1 MEKLAYHKEPLVFA
15 KEKATS
21 YFKDLAKKNLT
32 IYEVGFSHTT
42 DYIKCISDS
51 NLVFYENR

>member
-42 DYIKCISDS
+42 PTLSV
-51 NLVFYENR
+51 LVIVT